1 MKKKVKKFTLDL
13 PNKTKFKDYKMDDLI
28 FTELKFQNYLVSGNI
43 SDQKQNNLH
52 FRTNYSENFRG
63 QDAPKPFQVCRSHI
77 DCQEH
82 SVNCA
87 ETMKNVNKKGKY
99 DEIFSSSISSD
110 TAIMLEQILRNR
122 ENLLG

>member
-1 MKKKVKKFTLDL
+1 
-13 PNKTKFKDYKMDDLI
+13 MDDLI

-82 SVNCA
+82 PEA
-87 ETMKNVNKKGKY
+87 NKVAKPANLVGRKY
-99 DEIFSSSISSD
+99 FGS
-110 TAIMLEQILRNR
+110 
-122 ENLLG
+122 